1 MKTIFYSFATLIRKI
16 LFSSL
21 EDKIH
26 IFAPPCI
33 DSMQK
38 AVNDVNIFTSEA
50 MKFKTGVEIC
60 RNYANVYL
68 ILRMINLL
76 RPYTFRHRLI

>member
-26 IFAPPCI
+26 IFAP
-33 DSMQK
+33 MQK

-60 RNYANVYL
+60 RTYSNVYL

-76 RPYTFRHRLI
+76 RPYTFRHGLI

>member
-38 AVNDVNIFTSEA
+38 AVNDVNIFTSEDIMSHGDSLTGA
-50 MKFKTGVEIC
+50 FKLNAKTLDC
-60 RNYANVYL
+60 
-68 ILRMINLL
+68 LL
-76 RPYTFRHRLI
+76 SHAVHTQT